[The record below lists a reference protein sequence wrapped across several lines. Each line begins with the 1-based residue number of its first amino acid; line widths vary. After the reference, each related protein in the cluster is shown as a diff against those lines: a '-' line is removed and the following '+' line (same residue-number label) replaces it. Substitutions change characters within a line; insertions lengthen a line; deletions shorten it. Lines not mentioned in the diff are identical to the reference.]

1 MNNVVKIRNL
11 EFQANHGATAGERRS
26 ARRFQ
31 VDVDLT
37 FDMRRAMESDRLGD
51 TINYKDV
58 CELIVE
64 IGTSKPYKL
73 LERVAGAMLTAIA
86 QKWPNTT
93 VELELRKLHPP
104 CPGTPDYTAVR
115 VRSE

>member
-1 MNNVVKIRNL
+1 MINVVKIRNV

-37 FDMRRAMESDRLGD
+37 FDMRRSMETDRLAD

-73 LERVAGAMLTAIA
+73 LERVAAAMLTAIT
-86 QKWPNTT
+86 QRWPNTII
-93 VELELRKLHPP
+93 ELELRKLHPP
-104 CPGTPDYTAVR
+104 CPGNPDYTAVR
-115 VRSE
+115 IRSA